1 MSSSERRAVLTG
13 LGVLALSGCFRPMLA
28 EDSAA
33 RSLRHRIALP
43 AVEGRLGYYL
53 VRTLE
58 DRLGEPHEPD
68 FRLDVVTTLTD
79 KGLAVT
85 PNNAV
90 TRITLLA
97 QAAWSVWRTGGAKP
111 IVSDVAFS
119 QSGYN
124 ATTSLFA
131 TRQARLDI
139 EQRLARDL
147 AGRIARGIFARADEL
162 TA

>member
-1 MSSSERRAVLTG
+1 MSSSDRRAVLAG

-28 EDSAA
+28 EDTAA

-68 FRLDVVTTLTD
+68 FRLVVVTTLTD

-97 QAAWSVWRTGGAKP
+97 QASWSVWRAGGAKP
-111 IVSDVAFS
+111 LVSDVAFS